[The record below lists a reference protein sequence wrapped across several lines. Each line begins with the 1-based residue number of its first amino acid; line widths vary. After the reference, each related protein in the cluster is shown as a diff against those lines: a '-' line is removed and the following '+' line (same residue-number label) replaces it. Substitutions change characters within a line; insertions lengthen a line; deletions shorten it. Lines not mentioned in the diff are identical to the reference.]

1 MADWMAK
8 VLKGRNFVTL
18 VVVTL
23 MAIGVFGTGQL
34 EAAENGELV
43 VGTYEPQQVFQQSEG
58 QQELMEAFQEAQ
70 GSMQAA
76 QEEGDQ
82 QKMQKL
88 QSDMR
93 EKQEEIIGKFQDELE
108 KVLPEVADA
117 TGVDIIAQGVEY
129 TADDIDEKDVTDDV
143 IKAMGGDPDS
153 DGGMQGL
160 QPAPEEE

>member
-8 VLKGRNFVTL
+8 GLKGRNLVTL

-43 VGTYEPQQVFQQSEG
+43 VGTYKPQQVFQQSEG